1 MLANVTKLYLL
12 ELYTWKTCVGMIAVL
27 LLAPAVVKLV
37 EKISDWWY
45 WRKRK
50 QLMTKVQLV
59 CYNINV
65 I

>member
-1 MLANVTKLYLL
+1 MQTTTTANKKEKTMVANVTKLYLL

-37 EKISDWWY
+37 EKLSDWWY

-50 QLMTKVQLV
+50 
-59 CYNINV
+59 
-65 I
+65 

>member
-1 MLANVTKLYLL
+1 MVANVTKLYLL

-37 EKISDWWY
+37 EKLSDWWY

-50 QLMTKVQLV
+50 
-59 CYNINV
+59 
-65 I
+65 